1 GPSPFFPSSTQAP
14 ETSAP
19 FTQAA
24 SNKETN
30 IPAVKESLVS
40 AKPLFAPPTSTEPT
54 TTETPQPSSSFFP
67 ATGSGAAQAINVPP
81 VLSGTQ
87 QQPALPS
94 FGGTSNVTPPQAR
107 VPERP
112 PSEQVRYNWLA
123 PPSSKK
129 PTNPTIP
136 RTEKKVV
143 ANMQQGLPKATAVK
157 EKVDSSPTN
166 KTVVSHL
173 TPYLAEVAT
182 FGDGGILDQFAIAE
196 VEKACRAA
204 YDEYYE
210 EIESAAAEVV
220 EEEKKARRE
229 ADGFRQYS
237 LGVKY
242 FYRWRANAQKI
253 WQRRR
258 GREAR
263 ELRRLM
269 AERDH
274 AYALEANQDIVE
286 DFNKS
291 LARSRSNK
299 RKTEE
304 DLLASSGVLGG
315 IRNST
320 TKIRKVV
327 HGDMAPPLQQQRST
341 TPTGSPRTQSRFG
354 RSTSSLGHSTSSLQ
368 SLIDADHRARSITI
382 SDSDL
387 KSSHKRTQSES
398 VGRRVP
404 LNMSV
409 GGSRI
414 HLMPSGW
421 NPKDDKG
428 PKPNNV
434 QTDYFRL
441 KARGI
446 HTMPN
451 GTPLARS
458 AALNMR
464 PSLLSSVRQ
473 SMSASGASSASSGLA
488 TPDRQLKRSISKLS
502 LSAPAK
508 RFRADPLPKPSP
520 SDRQEVD
527 DIKARARRIMN
538 EDASKRRQ
546 EEDRRRS
553 LDRDQTK
560 DDEMEELF
568 RRSRKL
574 KEDMEQGEEWFRKYN
589 ESWSRSASRN
599 PESAATSRSNTGP
612 IPTSA
617 PRNAGSTSRGPAR
630 APEVIELD

>member
-1 GPSPFFPSSTQAP
+1 MRQD
-14 ETSAP
+14 
-19 FTQAA
+19 
-24 SNKETN
+24 
-30 IPAVKESLVS
+30 
-40 AKPLFAPPTSTEPT
+40 
-54 TTETPQPSSSFFP
+54 
-67 ATGSGAAQAINVPP
+67 
-81 VLSGTQ
+81 
-87 QQPALPS
+87 LP
-94 FGGTSNVTPPQAR
+94 
-107 VPERP
+107 
-112 PSEQVRYNWLA
+112 
-123 PPSSKK
+123 
-129 PTNPTIP
+129 
-136 RTEKKVV
+136 
-143 ANMQQGLPKATAVK
+143 MATAAK
-157 EKVDSSPTN
+157 KQVDSLPTN
-166 KTVVSHL
+166 KSVVSSL
-173 TPYLAEVAT
+173 TPFLADLVT
-182 FGDGGILDQFAIAE
+182 FGDGGIIDQFTIAE

-210 EIESAAAEVV
+210 ELESAAAEVV
-220 EEEKKARRE
+220 EEERKARRE
-229 ADGFRQYS
+229 ADDFRQYS

-258 GREAR
+258 GRQAR
-263 ELRRLM
+263 ELRKRM
-269 AERDH
+269 AERDQ
-274 AYALEANQDIVE
+274 ALALEANEDIVE

-291 LARSRSNK
+291 LASSRSNK

-304 DLLASSGVLGG
+304 DMLASSGVLGG

-320 TKIRKVV
+320 AKIRKVV
-327 HGDMAPPLQQQRST
+327 HGDMAPPPHQTST

-368 SLIDADHRARSITI
+368 SLIDADHRARSTTVRGPGH
-382 SDSDL
+382 
-387 KSSHKRTQSES
+387 KTSHKRTQSES
-398 VGRRVP
+398 VGRTP

-451 GTPLARS
+451 GSPLASS
-458 AALNMR
+458 AALHLR
-464 PSLLSSVRQ
+464 PSLINSVRQ

-508 RFRADPLPKPSP
+508 RVRTDLLPKPSL
-520 SDRQEVD
+520 SNKQEVD
-527 DIKARARRIMN
+527 DIKANARRIMT
-538 EDASKRRQ
+538 EDASKRRR

-553 LDRDQTK
+553 LEKEQTRDE
-560 DDEMEELF
+560 EMEELF

-574 KEDMEQGEEWFRKYN
+574 KEDMAQGEEWFKKYN

-599 PESAATSRSNTGP
+599 SESAATSRATTGP

-617 PRNAGSTSRGPAR
+617 PRSAGLAKNRGSAR
-630 APEVIELD
+630 EPEVIELD